1 MSILALTSKK
11 VYDLGF
17 RVLSLGL
24 EIKVNMEIEI
34 HLEAMRRDINGGRG
48 VVNPHTY
55 IPISIYV
62 PPYPH
67 AYTPTPTYISTI
79 IFISITLYLNIYL

>member
-1 MSILALTSKK
+1 MRHLTKK

-17 RVLSLGL
+17 RVLTSGL
-24 EIKVNMEIEI
+24 EIKVNIEIEI
-34 HLEAMRRDINGGRG
+34 HLEAMGRDKTGGGG
-48 VVNPHTY
+48 VINPHTY